1 MRSLFLIAVAA
12 LTLTAC
18 GPSKA
23 EVAASQAQA
32 EANKTAAAEYMAKAA
47 KEPGTKALPSGVLY
61 RVVRSGP
68 ATGGH
73 PKLSDEIKIH
83 YEGKLATTGKVFDS
97 SYDRGS
103 PAVFPLGILIDGWKE
118 ALVQMRPGD
127 EWTLIVPPERGYGE
141 EGAGADIP
149 PNSALIFRIEL
160 IDILAHPDIARG

>member
-1 MRSLFLIAVAA
+1 MRILLLAAVAA

-23 EVAASQAQA
+23 EVAADQ
-32 EANKTAAAEYMAKAA
+32 AAAAAYMAKAA

-68 ATGGH
+68 TTGPQ
-73 PKLSDEIKIH
+73 PKLSDEIKIN
-83 YEGKLATTGKVFDS
+83 YEGKLAATGKVFDS
-97 SYDRGS
+97 SYDRGV
-103 PAVFPLGILIDGWKE
+103 PATFPLGMLIPAWKE
-118 ALVQMRPGD
+118 ALVLMRPGD
-127 EWTLIVPPERGYGE
+127 EWTLIVPPEQGYGA

-149 PNSALIFRIEL
+149 PNSTLIFRIEL